1 MPNWPIACEYRH
13 FSAFSACEDKGE
25 SLLLRGLNVL
35 AATICMLP
43 AAPVTA
49 AARLRSPT
57 TLWGARS
64 PRARELRR

>member
-13 FSAFSACEDKGE
+13 FSAYSACEDKGE

-35 AATICMLP
+35 AATTCMLP

-49 AARLRSPT
+49 AARLRLPDYPV
-57 TLWGARS
+57 GCRS